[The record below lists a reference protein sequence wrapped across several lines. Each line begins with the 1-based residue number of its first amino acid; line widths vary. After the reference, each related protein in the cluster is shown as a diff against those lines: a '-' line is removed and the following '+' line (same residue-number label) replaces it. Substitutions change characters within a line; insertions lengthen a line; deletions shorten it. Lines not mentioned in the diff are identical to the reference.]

1 MASINFTDFD
11 SKSSLLSG
19 DFLVGYKNDGSA
31 EFRTTLNDI
40 VNYLKNIF
48 VQKNNNPIYVTIDNN
63 GFVMN
68 LNSQENYY
76 FTVDELVN
84 NFKFFIDGLDG
95 FTLQNNFNPA
105 DFYDCN
111 LGITTTNLIA
121 SDVPSLYVTQKCTL
135 STINDDYFTLY
146 YYNTGSLV
154 LGFSVSSVNLPP
166 PFITPTPEPTPTPTD
181 TPTSTPT
188 ETPSET
194 PTETP
199 SETPTDTPTSTPTET
214 PSETPTETPSETPT
228 ETLTETPS
236 EFDSDAL
243 DYISRV
249 EIVDGEE
256 LEPEIKTAINDF
268 VVDLKSRDLWNKI
281 SAACIMAGAR
291 TLAGAL
297 VPLKGPNPGNNAF
310 TDSDYNRATG
320 LKGDG
325 EQKFLLSNVYNN
337 DIEEDRH
344 LSFYVTE
351 GDYQSYELQPL
362 IGTLNLSLPDKGVN
376 RIHTTNMLN
385 QIIGT
390 LNQKRNGNNIFT
402 ACYDPNDPRFIHGL
416 YSITCESYTRSL
428 TALWGNSK
436 TDGWPDCPHDSYS
449 TIDLEDF
456 SSNNNPDYIY
466 IYSDSES
473 GGKTA
478 HRGSWYSIGLHIN
491 LFELKDCVD
500 TFFNNLW
507 QIIVPPPKP
516 TPPKP
521 TPTETPTPW
530 NQKAL
535 YSANSI
541 PLVVDLDPVNNDID
555 ARYRF
560 DQIGSNCPTLTC
572 YRGTNYD
579 FIVKTNNHPF
589 ALRNDLYD
597 VGNNVEG
604 SYNND
609 PWYGVSDKTIYFT
622 PNENTPDSFVYTDTL
637 YPSNSGMIEI
647 KNYE

>member
-11 SKSSLLSG
+11 SKTSLLSG
-19 DFLVGYKNDGSA
+19 DFLVGYNQDGSA
-31 EFRTTLNDI
+31 EFRTRINDI
-40 VNYLKNIF
+40 VDYLKTIF
-48 VQKNNNPIYVTIDNN
+48 IQKNNDPIYVSINN
-63 GFVMN
+63 DGFLMN
-68 LNSQENYY
+68 LNSDENYY
-76 FTVDELVN
+76 FVVNESVD
-84 NFKFFIDGLDG
+84 NFRFFIDGLDG
-95 FTLQNNFNPA
+95 FTLQNNYNIN

-111 LGITTTNLIA
+111 LGITTTSLIA

-135 STINDDYFTLY
+135 STINNEYFTLY

-154 LGFSVSSVNLPP
+154 LGFSLSSVDLPP
-166 PFITPTPEPTPTPTD
+166 PIPTPTPEP
-181 TPTSTPT
+181 
-188 ETPSET
+188 
-194 PTETP
+194 
-199 SETPTDTPTSTPTET
+199 TPTET

-228 ETLTETPS
+228 ETPSETPTETPSETPTETPSETPTETPSETPS

-249 EIVDGEE
+249 EIVDGEQ
-256 LEPEIKTAINDF
+256 LEDSVKSAINDF
-268 VVDLKSRDLWNKI
+268 VVDLKYRDLWNKI

-325 EQKFLLSNVYNN
+325 EQKFLLSNVRNN

-351 GDYQSYELQPL
+351 GDYQSHELQPL
-362 IGTLNLSLPDKGVN
+362 IGTFNLSLPDKGNNV
-376 RIHTTNMLN
+376 IHTTNMLN
-385 QIIGT
+385 QIIGA
-390 LNQKRNGNNIFT
+390 LNQKRHGMNIFT

-428 TALWGNSK
+428 TALWGNSR
-436 TDGWPDCPHDSYS
+436 TDGWPNCPHDSYN
-449 TIDLEDF
+449 TIDLQDF
-456 SSNNNPDYIY
+456 SSNNNPDYIC
-466 IYSDSES
+466 IFSDNES

-530 NQKAL
+530 NSKAL
-535 YSANSI
+535 YSANSV
-541 PLVVDLDPVNNDID
+541 PLVVDVEPVNNEVD
-555 ARYRF
+555 ARFRF

-572 YRGTNYD
+572 YRSTNYD
-579 FIVKTNNHPF
+579 FIIRNNNHPF
-589 ALRNDLYD
+589 ALRIDLYT
-597 VGNNVEG
+597 VGDNVDG
-604 SYNND
+604 TYNND
-609 PWYGVSDKTIYFT
+609 AMNGITDNVIYFT
-622 PNENTPDSFVYTDTL
+622 PNDNTPDLVYYVDTL
-637 YPSNSGMIEI
+637 YPSNSGVIKI